1 VPKPNLEIAAT
12 AWIYAG
18 GAHHTAFSQAID
30 AEYVEDFAEMLGIE
44 CVVIDSRTDLRA
56 FKKELRWNDRMSLR

>member
-1 VPKPNLEIAAT
+1 LEVAAT

-30 AEYVEDFAEMLGIE
+30 SGFVEGFAEMLGIE
-44 CVVIDSRTDLRA
+44 CVMIDEKTDLRA
-56 FKKELRWNDRMSLR
+56 LRNELRWNSRTY